1 MSSYEFIFDDF
12 GGEKAS
18 LELQCNFVGL
28 FIRNIS
34 CLCWSNVCYNVTMR
48 KGSLSYSN
56 EAYLHAA
63 LLAVHASYGGKRFRA
78 SEFKFFTGLFSNWMS
93 SFFEDGQLDLQNTQV
108 IRLLEKLTND
118 ALLSKAKGEREYQMT
133 QAGLVESLRVVSSY
147 SSLDRLDTFFF
158 KFHFLCTYGD
168 KIENMISK
176 ATKKLPRSYEIEIE
190 HMLNPLNLIGTQRHF
205 ITEQIEKLNKRVSDI
220 EKQVRYTDNQ
230 LNQRLPLDEILTNVA
245 KNFPYELNAQVNMAE
260 LFKSLDSDI
269 RYHELVVTPA
279 MRAPTLWGPSLK
291 YLENFLIQLD
301 ELEESI
307 HE

>member
-1 MSSYEFIFDDF
+1 MSSYEFIFVDF
-12 GGEKAS
+12 GGEIVV
-18 LELQCNFVGL
+18 LELQCNYVVR
-28 FIRNIS
+28 FIRNIG
-34 CLCWSNVCYNVTMR
+34 CLWWSNMCYNVTMR

-63 LLAVHASYGGKRFRA
+63 LLAVHASYGGKPFRA

-108 IRLLEKLTND
+108 IRLLEKLAND

-133 QAGLVESLRVVSSY
+133 HAGLVESLRVVSSY

-176 ATKKLPRSYEIEIE
+176 ATKKLPRSYELEIE

-245 KNFPYELNAQVNMAE
+245 KNFPYELNAQVNMSE